1 MKKKFGGR
9 VPAKQIEQDFAN
21 KPIFVFLKWLF

>member
-1 MKKKFGGR
+1 MKKKFGGW
-9 VPAKQIEQDFAN
+9 VPAKQNEQDFVN